1 MRDLWNKSLKEIEK
15 KVSRQILETW
25 FRPTALHSV
34 SPGGIEIAVPNK
46 FYRDWLAEHYRPLI
60 QECVSSIVGRPL
72 DVHWV
77 IDENLSLAGSSAEPP
92 SEVTVT
98 PSAPESEPSPRA
110 FLNPRYTFSNFVV
123 GSCNQ
128 FAHAA
133 CIAVAET
140 PASTYNPLF
149 IYAGVGLGK
158 THLMHAIGNHLC
170 VTRNSSRLAY
180 VSSETFVNDLILS
193 IQRDRTA
200 EFRDKYRSIDVLLV
214 DDIQFLAGKD
224 RSQEEFFHTFNTL
237 FDSRKQIVLSCDRYP
252 RDIPTLE
259 ERLRSRFEWGLV
271 ADMQPP
277 DLETKVAILNQKAE
291 ERGVLLPQDVSL
303 FIASKIKSN
312 IRELE
317 GCLNRLIALSSLSGR
332 PLSLALAEETLQD
345 IFSRPSA
352 SLDLNAILSVVAEYF
367 HLRPSDLKSKRR
379 TRSIA
384 LPRQVAM
391 YLCRQLTSASL
402 PEIGRF
408 FGGKDHTTVIHSCN
422 KILNSLAKDPKITS
436 SVNDLLRTLKA

>member
-1 MRDLWNKSLKEIEK
+1 MRDLWYKSLKEIEK
-15 KVSRQILETW
+15 KVSRQILDTW
-25 FRPTALHSV
+25 FRPISIHSV
-34 SPGGIEIAVPNK
+34 SPGRVEIAVPNK
-46 FYRDWLAEHYRPLI
+46 FYKDWLAEHYHVLI
-60 QECVSSIVGRPL
+60 RDSVSSIAGRPL
-72 DVHWV
+72 EVSWV
-77 IDENLSLAGSSAEPP
+77 VDESLSLTDSNPEDLPDRKFA
-92 SEVTVT
+92 
-98 PSAPESEPSPRA
+98 PSAPEPEPLSCT
-110 FLNPRYTFSNFVV
+110 FLNPRYTFSSFVV

-133 CIAVAET
+133 CVAVAET
-140 PASTYNPLF
+140 PAYTYNPLF

-158 THLMHAIGNHLC
+158 THLMHAIGNYLC
-170 VTRNSSRLAY
+170 TTRNSTRLAY
-180 VSSETFVNDLILS
+180 ISSETFVNDLILS

-200 EFRDKYRSIDVLLV
+200 EFRAKYRNIDVLLM

-291 ERGVLLPQDVSL
+291 ERGALLPQDVSL
-303 FIASKIKSN
+303 FIAAKIKSN
-312 IRELE
+312 VRELE
-317 GCLNRLIALSSLSGR
+317 GCLNRLMALSSLSGR

-345 IFSRPSA
+345 FFSRPTA
-352 SLDLNAILSVVAEYF
+352 SPDLNAIQNAVAEYF
-367 HLRPSDLKSKRR
+367 HLRPGDLKSKRR

-408 FGGKDHTTVIHSCN
+408 FGGKDHTTVIHACN
-422 KILNSLAKDPKITS
+422 KILNSLAKDPKIAA
-436 SVNDLLRTLKA
+436 SVNDLLRTLKT